1 MASEI
6 RRLRLALRDLVA
18 LSTIP
23 AAWVGRE
30 PATIAAGLADVLVG
44 MLQVDFA
51 FVRLR
56 DHTGSGEPVDVT
68 LGDAWTGFPEWL
80 EGRLANGRP
89 LAHAEIVPGVN
100 GDTPRCRGLV
110 IPIGV
115 EAAGGFVAIACCRAD
130 FPTETDQ
137 LLLSVAANEAATAFQ
152 SARLICE
159 RRNAEDALRAA
170 RDELEMKVVE
180 RTEELRR
187 MSAELARVTRVTALG
202 ELAASIAHE
211 INQPLTA
218 IRANAAASLNWLTH
232 PSPKLNLVGEA
243 VADIVTDA
251 HRAGD
256 VIQRIRQLATKTDPQ
271 MRRLNVNEVIEDV
284 VALVRGEV
292 NTHRAR
298 LHVALASALPSAVGD
313 RVQLQQVLI
322 NLVMNGVEAM
332 DAVRDRP
339 RELVIRTNAH
349 DMSHVLVAVQD
360 SGVGLDPHHAD
371 RVFDAFFSTKPAGM
385 GLGLSISRS
394 IIEAHGGRLWATPN
408 PTHGTTFQ
416 FALPVMN

>member
-44 MLQVDFA
+44 MLHVDFA

-56 DHTGSGEPVDVT
+56 DHNGGEAVDVT
-68 LGDAWTGFPEWL
+68 LGNAWTEFPEWL
-80 EGRLANGRP
+80 ERRIASGRWSSQ
-89 LAHAEIVPGVN
+89 EIVPSVN
-100 GDTPRCRGLV
+100 GAHPRCRGLL

-115 EAAGGFVAIACCRAD
+115 QAVGGLVAVACCRDD

-159 RRNAEDALRAA
+159 RRQAEEALRTA
-170 RDELEMKVVE
+170 RDDLEMKVVE

-187 MSAELARVTRVTALG
+187 MSAELARVTRVTTLG

-218 IRANAAASLNWLTH
+218 IRANAAASLNWLAH
-232 PSPKLNLVGEA
+232 PTPNLAHVGEA

-256 VIQRIRQLATKTDPQ
+256 VIQRIRQLATKTDPE
-271 MRRLNVNEVIEDV
+271 MRRLNMNDVIEDV
-284 VALVRGEV
+284 VALVRSEV
-292 NTHRAR
+292 NKHRAS
-298 LHVALASALPSAVGD
+298 LGVALASALPSVMGD

-332 DAVRDRP
+332 HAVSDRP
-339 RELVIRTNAH
+339 RELLIRTSVH
-349 DMSHVLVAVQD
+349 DESQVLVAVQD
-360 SGVGLDPHHAD
+360 SGAGLDPRHAD
-371 RVFDAFFSTKPAGM
+371 QLFDAFFSTKPAGM

-394 IIEAHGGRLWATPN
+394 IIEAHGGRLWATSN
-408 PTHGTTFQ
+408 QTHGATFH
-416 FALPVMN
+416 FALPALS